1 MKLGML
7 LALALA
13 AAGSPSDPRDFFE
26 ARVRPVLAK
35 KCFACHTETHMG
47 GLTMRSR
54 ESLLQGGNSGPA
66 IVPGNP
72 AESLL
77 IQAIRQTHARIK
89 MPPQGKLSGE
99 EIADFES
106 WVKAGAVW
114 PEGKENAPATV
125 SRYVIRPEQ
134 RQFWSFRPVTKPS
147 PPEVRNH
154 TVGEVAN

>member
-1 MKLGML
+1 MIKFSRMTLGML
-7 LALALA
+7 LAFALA
-13 AAGSPSDPRDFFE
+13 AAGAPSGPRDFFE

-35 KCFACHTETHMG
+35 KCFACHTDSHMV

-77 IQAIRQTHARIK
+77 IQAIRQTHTRIK

-99 EIADFES
+99 EIGDFE
-106 WVKAGAVW
+106 
-114 PEGKENAPATV
+114 T
-125 SRYVIRPEQ
+125 
-134 RQFWSFRPVTKPS
+134 
-147 PPEVRNH
+147 
-154 TVGEVAN
+154 